1 MIRGSARAGVRVSAR
16 VRVMLRATENI
27 AVRATGKGARGK
39 GRGCGVFAQG

>member
-1 MIRGSARAGVRVSAR
+1 MVRVSARAGVRVMAR